1 MILGRS
7 YDEIMEKVHIS
18 DEARERI
25 LSNVMKVC
33 AGVKR
38 SKIIGTRNFNRYL
51 IAAAVIVCIISIPV
65 SFYFR
70 SVTEAKKGE
79 EEIYGNGIVECA
91 SAKALSEKLGFSIYD
106 IKNLPFE
113 VNKTT
118 YNSCWGDFAEIQYEE
133 NENNFAIYRMKA
145 GDEDP
150 SGDFY
155 EYSLQDEISIED
167 MQITLKGNEDTY
179 NLAIWTY
186 KGYSYSLYFSEGI
199 SEETFQSV
207 LEGIELYKA
216 E

>member
-1 MILGRS
+1 MGRS
-7 YDEIMEKVHIS
+7 YDEIMEKVHMS

-25 LSNVMKVC
+25 LSNVMKEC

-38 SKIIGTRNFNRYL
+38 SKIIGTRNFTRYL
-51 IAAAVIVCIISIPV
+51 VAAAVIICIISVPTF
-65 SFYFR
+65 FYLR

-79 EEIYGNGIVECA
+79 EVIYGNGIVECA

-106 IKNLPFE
+106 LKNLPFE

-118 YNSCWGDFAEIQYEE
+118 YNSWWGDLAEIQYEE
-133 NENNFAIYRMKA
+133 NENNFAIYRMEA

-150 SGDFY
+150 SADFN

-167 MQITLKGNEDTY
+167 IQIILKGNEDTY
-179 NLAIWTY
+179 NLAVWTY
-186 KGYSYSLYFSEGI
+186 EGYSYSLYFSEGI
-199 SEETFQSV
+199 SEETFQSI

-216 E
+216 K